1 MVKTREMMMK
11 EIVDRLIGPTDVWC
25 ETNHDN
31 QALDNM
37 EELEQLLYHLIDK
50 VIDNYK
56 YKDRH
61 EASAQALAKQAERI
75 LKEIWY
81 MTNDYVQ
88 E

>member
-1 MVKTREMMMK
+1 MVKTREMMMR

-37 EELEQLLYHLIDK
+37 EELEQLLYHLVDK

-56 YKDRH
+56 YRDRY

-81 MTNDYVQ
+81 MTNDYMQ

>member
-1 MVKTREMMMK
+1 MVKTREMMMRD
-11 EIVDRLIGPTDVWC
+11 IVDRLIGPTDVWC

-50 VIDNYK
+50 VIDNCR
-56 YKDRH
+56 YKDRY

-75 LKEIWY
+75 LKEIWN